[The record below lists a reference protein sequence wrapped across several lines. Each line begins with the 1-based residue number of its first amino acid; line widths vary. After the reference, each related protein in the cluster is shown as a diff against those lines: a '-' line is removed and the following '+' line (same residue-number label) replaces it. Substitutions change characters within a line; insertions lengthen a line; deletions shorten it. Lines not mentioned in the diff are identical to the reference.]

1 MKLSIEHKGNYQYA
15 KIPGKSY
22 RVDGKVRKKDVVYLG
37 RVIDLDKGVFFS
49 KERGVYTY
57 DVTTGEYGTADP
69 KYLGSLDQDRRKKE
83 KIILDFGDVYLVDE
97 FIKDIGYDKVLDS
110 IGYGNADTLKAMV
123 VYYIVSER
131 ANVYAKTWQEGS
143 FASVLYPRADLHSP
157 RISDFLEA
165 LGRDEIRRTYFQSH
179 IKWIKENICDD
190 PAILIDSTGLP
201 NDIKINLTQI
211 SNHNGDINNEA
222 RMITSVQ
229 RDSGFPLMF
238 RAIPGNI
245 VDVSTLSRT
254 ITLLSEYGMST
265 DLSLLDA
272 GYFSDD
278 NVDLLFKSQIDFV
291 MRLPE
296 RNRTLYNEVLKKA
309 QPTLRSKEN
318 LVKFRDRY
326 VYIKRVECKIGNNKN
341 LAYAYVGF
349 DVDGSGDTN
358 HKVITSSRKKAK
370 SLVDMHNAFES
381 SGVFILISSIAY
393 DAEDILDV
401 YYIRQQV
408 EQYFDI
414 SKGISRLTPLRVHTE
429 QRVLGHLLLCQIA
442 ATINLA
448 ISKRMNQYFENRE
461 GMFMALRNQKCEVF
475 AERIVT
481 YEGQSDANQ
490 FYKKLK
496 IDYPISFKRQKNTW
510 IPTDTILSPSESQ
523 A

>member
-1 MKLSIEHKGNYQYA
+1 MKLSIEQKGNYQYA
-15 KIPGKSY
+15 KIPGKSV
-22 RVDGKVRKKDVVYLG
+22 RVDGKVRKTGVVYLG
-37 RVIDLDKGVFFS
+37 RVIDLDKGVFCS

-57 DVTTGEYGTADP
+57 NVTTGEYGVADP
-69 KYLGSLDQDRRKKE
+69 KYLGGLSNDRRKKD
-83 KIILDFGDVYLVDE
+83 KLILDFGDVYLVDA
-97 FIKDIGYDKVLDS
+97 FIKSIGYDKVLES
-110 IGYGNADTLKAMV
+110 IGYGNPDTLKAMV
-123 VYYIVSER
+123 AYYIVSER
-131 ANVYAKTWQEGS
+131 ANVYAKTWQEGNI
-143 FASVLYPRADLHSP
+143 AKVLYPRADLLSP

-165 LGRDEIRRTYFQSH
+165 LGRDKIRRAYFQAH
-179 IKWIKENICDD
+179 IKWIKENVCDD

-238 RAIPGNI
+238 RAVPGNV

-254 ITLLSEYGMST
+254 ITLLAEYGLYT

-272 GYFSDD
+272 GYYSDD
-278 NVDLLFKSQIDFV
+278 NVDLLYQASIDFV
-291 MRLPE
+291 TRLPE
-296 RNRTLYNEVLKKA
+296 RNRTLYSSILKKA
-309 QPTLRSKEN
+309 QPDLRRKEN
-318 LVKFRDRY
+318 LVKYRDRY
-326 VYIKRVECKIGNNKN
+326 VYIKRVECHIGKNDN

-358 HKVITSSRKKAK
+358 HKVISSSRKKVK
-370 SLVDMHNAFES
+370 SIDAMHDAFES
-381 SGVFILISSIAY
+381 SGIFILISSTAF
-393 DAEDILDV
+393 DADEILEV
-401 YYIRQQV
+401 YYLRQQV

-414 SKGISRLTPLRVHTE
+414 SKGVSRLTPLRVHTE

-448 ISKRMNQYFENRE
+448 IQKRMDQYFENRE

-481 YEGQSDANQ
+481 YEGQSDANR

-496 IDYPISFKRQKNTW
+496 IDYPISFRRKKDAW
-510 IPTDTILSPSESQ
+510 IHCDTIPSPSDDVV
-523 A
+523 

>member
-1 MKLSIEHKGNYQYA
+1 
-15 KIPGKSY
+15 
-22 RVDGKVRKKDVVYLG
+22 
-37 RVIDLDKGVFFS
+37 
-49 KERGVYTY
+49 
-57 DVTTGEYGTADP
+57 
-69 KYLGSLDQDRRKKE
+69 
-83 KIILDFGDVYLVDE
+83 
-97 FIKDIGYDKVLDS
+97 
-110 IGYGNADTLKAMV
+110 MV
-123 VYYIVSER
+123 AYYIISEQ
-131 ANVYAKTWQEGS
+131 ANAYAKTWQEGNI
-143 FASVLYPRADLHSP
+143 ASILYPKADLISP

-165 LGRDEIRRTYFQSH
+165 LGKDEIRRAYFQAH

-190 PAILIDSTGLP
+190 PATIIDSTGLP

-222 RMITSVQ
+222 RMITVVQ

-254 ITLLSEYGMST
+254 ITLLSEYGMPT

-272 GYFSDD
+272 GYFSSE
-278 NVDLLFKSQIDFV
+278 NADLLYKSGIDFV
-291 MRLPE
+291 TRLPE
-296 RNRTLYNEVLKKA
+296 RNRTLYNEILKKGK
-309 QPTLRSKEN
+309 PDLRQKEN
-318 LVKFRDRY
+318 LIKFRGRY
-326 VYIKRVECKIGNNKN
+326 VYIKRVECHIGKDKN
-341 LAYAYVGF
+341 LAYAYIGF

-358 HKVITSSRKKAK
+358 HKVITSSRKKSK
-370 SLVDMHNAFES
+370 SIAAMHETFES
-381 SGVFILISSIAY
+381 SGFFILISSIAF
-393 DAEDILDV
+393 DAEEILEV

-414 SKGISRLTPLRVHTE
+414 SKGISRLTPMRVHTE

-448 ISKRMNQYFENRE
+448 IQKRMNQYFENRE

-490 FYKKLK
+490 FYKKLH
-496 IDYPISFKRQKNTW
+496 IEYPISFTRRKDKW
-510 IPTDTILSPSESQ
+510 VATDTIPSPPEYQ
-523 A
+523 M

>member
-1 MKLSIEHKGNYQYA
+1 M
-15 KIPGKSY
+15 
-22 RVDGKVRKKDVVYLG
+22 
-37 RVIDLDKGVFFS
+37 
-49 KERGVYTY
+49 
-57 DVTTGEYGTADP
+57 
-69 KYLGSLDQDRRKKE
+69 
-83 KIILDFGDVYLVDE
+83 
-97 FIKDIGYDKVLDS
+97 
-110 IGYGNADTLKAMV
+110 DT
-123 VYYIVSER
+123 I
-131 ANVYAKTWQEGS
+131 
-143 FASVLYPRADLHSP
+143 
-157 RISDFLEA
+157 
-165 LGRDEIRRTYFQSH
+165 
-179 IKWIKENICDD
+179 
-190 PAILIDSTGLP
+190 
-201 NDIKINLTQI
+201 DIKINLTQI

-238 RAIPGNI
+238 RAVPGNI

-254 ITLLSEYGMST
+254 ITLLSEYGMAT

-278 NVDLLFKSQIDFV
+278 NVDLLYKAQIDFV

-296 RNRTLYNEVLKKA
+296 RNRTLHNEILKKG
-309 QPTLRSKEN
+309 QPTLRKKEN

-326 VYIKRVECKIGNNKN
+326 VYIKRVECKIGNDKN
-341 LAYAYVGF
+341 LAYAYIGF
-349 DVDGSGDTN
+349 DVDGSGDIN

-370 SLVDMHNAFES
+370 SIDAMHNVFES

-393 DAEDILDV
+393 DAEEILDV

-448 ISKRMNQYFENRE
+448 IQKRMNQYFENRE

-496 IDYPISFKRQKNTW
+496 IDYPISFKRHKNTW
-510 IPTDTILSPSESQ
+510 VPSDTIPSPPDSQ
-523 A
+523 V